1 MRDAM
6 CKSCK
11 MFGRNPGMK
20 RKNTSKKKMTELFGV
35 SALFIHFE
43 NFLSSL
49 FAPFGRII
57 EKPTEVRFV

>member
-1 MRDAM
+1 
-6 CKSCK
+6 

-20 RKNTSKKKMTELFGV
+20 RKNTVKKKIDKIVWCF
-35 SALFIHFE
+35 SPIRFE

-49 FAPFGRII
+49 FVPFGRII